1 MKPTDFA
8 YYLTEFLSKHLPG
21 TVGLSPNTIM
31 SYRDT
36 FSIFLEFCSEH
47 KEIRPEKLSLN
58 NLNRKL
64 VEEYLEW
71 LEKTRK
77 CIASTRN
84 VRLAAFHSF
93 CRYLQMEFLDYIHTA
108 QQILSIPMKR
118 TKKYSIEYIT
128 LDAMK
133 FLLGKPD
140 KMTKEGRK
148 DMVLLSLLYDSGAR
162 VQELADLKVGDI
174 RTTFPSTVKLK
185 GKGNKSR
192 IVPLMKPMAELLKQ
206 YLKENNLTE
215 PYAFDYP
222 LFSNRSKDKLTRAG
236 IAYIVKKYAG
246 EAIKDAP
253 ELFPDKLSPHCFRH
267 SKAVHLLQS
276 GVNLVYI
283 RDFLGHVDIQTT
295 EIYAR
300 IDGEMKR
307 KALEKN
313 NVNIVSDELPA
324 WQNNVGL
331 MNWLKN
337 LGK

>member
-36 FSIFLEFCSEH
+36 FSIFLEFCSKH
-47 KEIRPEKLSLN
+47 KKTAPEKFSLN
-58 NLNRKL
+58 NLDRKL
-64 VEEYLEW
+64 IEEYLQW
-71 LEKTRK
+71 LEKTRN

-93 CRYLQMEFLDYIHTA
+93 CRYLQMEFPDYIHQA

-118 TKKYSIEYIT
+118 TKRVSVEYIT

-133 FLLGKPD
+133 LLLEMPD
-140 KMTKEGRK
+140 KTTREGRK
-148 DMVLLSLLYDSGAR
+148 DMILLSLLYDSGAR

-174 RTTFPSTVKLK
+174 RTVSPPTVKLT
-185 GKGNKSR
+185 GKGGKSR
-192 IVPLMKPMAELLKQ
+192 IVPLMKPMADLLKQ
-206 YLKENNLTE
+206 YLRENNLRE
-215 PYAFDYP
+215 PYTFDYP
-222 LFSNRSKDKLTRAG
+222 LFSNRSRNKLTRAG
-236 IAYIVKKYAG
+236 IAYIVKKYAD
-246 EAIKDAP
+246 EAIKEAP
-253 ELFPDKLSPHCFRH
+253 QLFPDKLSPHSFRH
-267 SKAVHLLQS
+267 SKAMHLLQS

-300 IDGEMKR
+300 IDSEMKR
-307 KALEKN
+307 KALEKSSS
-313 NVNIVSDELPA
+313 NVVSDKMPE
-324 WQNNVGL
+324 WQNNAGL
-331 MNWLKN
+331 MNWLKS